1 MFRLFLFLMS
11 YGLLILS
18 VGNLIL
24 YLNYRTLGYTWLVVF
39 KFMAQTS
46 AFYLAIGSAVVLCAV
61 VLDLGYDKTLNEK
74 DKM

>member
-24 YLNYRTLGYTWLVVF
+24 YLNYRTLGYSWIVVF
-39 KFMAQTS
+39 KFMMHTTE
-46 AFYLAIGSAVVLCAV
+46 FYIALGSAIVLGAI
-61 VLDLGYDKTLNEK
+61 VLDLRIEKISSQEDKV
-74 DKM
+74 

>member
-24 YLNYRTLGYTWLVVF
+24 YLNYRTLGYTWIVVF
-39 KFMAQTS
+39 KFMAQTT
-46 AFYLAIGSAVVLCAV
+46 AFYVAIGSAIVLCAV
-61 VLDLGYDKTLNEK
+61 VFDLGYDKTINKEK
-74 DKM
+74 M

>member
-1 MFRLFLFLMS
+1 MS

-24 YLNYRTLGYTWLVVF
+24 YLNYRTLGYSWLVVF
-39 KFMAQTS
+39 KFMVQTS
-46 AFYLAIGSAVVLCAV
+46 AFYMAIGSAVVLCAV
-61 VLDLGYDKTLNEK
+61 VLDLGYDKTVNEK

>member
-1 MFRLFLFLMS
+1 MVRLFLFLVS

-24 YLNYRTLGYTWLVVF
+24 YLNYRTLGYTWIVVF
-39 KFMAQTS
+39 KFMAQTA
-46 AFYLAIGSAVVLCAV
+46 AFYVAIGSIVVLCAV
-61 VLDLGYDKTLNEK
+61 VLDLGYDKTINK